1 MKRGLWLVVIA
12 LLAVGCTV
20 QEQSSTGW
28 KLYGPPGAP
37 GPAGPPGPP
46 GPAGP
51 PGPPGP
57 PGSPGLAG
65 SPGPSGPSGAAG
77 AAAPVFTS
85 FRDILFD
92 YDKANVRPSERDKVT
107 EIIAHARQNP
117 EVNFRLDGHADPRG
131 NDKYNLALSDRRVK
145 AVRDALVA
153 GGVAA
158 GRISTGAVGEKQPK
172 CTEANEA
179 CWQRD
184 RRVEVGV
191 TASR

>member
-1 MKRGLWLVVIA
+1 MRRGLWLVVVA

-20 QEQSSTGW
+20 QEQSTVGW
-28 KLYGPPGAP
+28 KLYGPPGPP

-57 PGSPGLAG
+57 PGPSGLAG
-65 SPGPSGPSGAAG
+65 PAGPAGPTGAAG
-77 AAAPVFTS
+77 AAAQFVT

-92 YDKANVRPSERDKVT
+92 YDKSNVRASERDKINDIV
-107 EIIAHARQNP
+107 AHARQNP
-117 EVNFRLDGHADPRG
+117 QASFRLDGHADPRG
-131 NDKYNLALSDRRVK
+131 NDRYNLALSDRRVK

-158 GRISTGAVGEKQPK
+158 GRISTGAFGEKQLK
-172 CTEANEA
+172 CSEQNEE

-191 TASR
+191 TR

>member
-1 MKRGLWLVVIA
+1 MKRGLLLAAIA
-12 LLAVGCTV
+12 LFAVGCTV
-20 QEQSSTGW
+20 QEQSASGW
-28 KLYGPPGAP
+28 KLYGPPGPP

-57 PGSPGLAG
+57 AGIAGPVGPGGPAG
-65 SPGPSGPSGAAG
+65 AAGAAG
-77 AAAPVFTS
+77 AAATFVT

-92 YDKANVRPSERDKVT
+92 YDKSVIRASERDKVN
-107 EIIAHARQNP
+107 EIVAHARQNP
-117 EVNFRLDGHADPRG
+117 AVNFRLDGHADPRG
-131 NDKYNLALSDRRVK
+131 NDKYNQALSERRVK
-145 AVRDALVA
+145 AVRDAMVA

-158 GRISTGAVGEKQPK
+158 GRISTGAFGEKQPK
-172 CTEANEA
+172 CSEQNEE

>member
-1 MKRGLWLVVIA
+1 
-12 LLAVGCTV
+12 
-20 QEQSSTGW
+20 
-28 KLYGPPGAP
+28 
-37 GPAGPPGPP
+37 
-46 GPAGP
+46 
-51 PGPPGP
+51 
-57 PGSPGLAG
+57 
-65 SPGPSGPSGAAG
+65 
-77 AAAPVFTS
+77 VFTT

-92 YDKANVRPSERDKVT
+92 YDKSNVRASERDKVN
-107 EIIAHARQNP
+107 EIVGHARQNP
-117 EVNFRLDGHADPRG
+117 SVNFRLDGHADPRG

-158 GRISTGAVGEKQPK
+158 GRISTGAFGEKQPK

-191 TASR
+191 SASR

>member
-1 MKRGLWLVVIA
+1 MKRGLWLAVIA

-28 KLYGPPGAP
+28 KLYGPPGSP

-51 PGPPGP
+51 PGPPG
-57 PGSPGLAG
+57 LAG
-65 SPGPSGPSGAAG
+65 PGGPGGPAGAAG
-77 AAAPVFTS
+77 AAAPAPVFTS

-92 YDKANVRPSERDKVT
+92 YDKSNLRPTDRDKVN
-107 EIIAHARQNP
+107 EIISHARQNP
-117 EVNFRLDGHADPRG
+117 GVNFRLDGHADPRG

-158 GRISTGAVGEKQPK
+158 GRISTGAFGEKQPK
-172 CTEANEA
+172 CSEANEA
-179 CWQRD
+179 CWQRE

-191 TASR
+191 SASR